1 MANFRAIAA
10 VTATL
15 SQLIQQAVE
24 IDVPGAGV
32 STVRP
37 DIAGNTANTANVNV
51 FLYQVTTNS
60 AFRNVDLP
68 TRSSDGSLVQRPK
81 VALDLHYLFSFYG
94 DEGSFVP
101 QLLLGSVVR
110 TLHTVPQLPRTKIV
124 QTITNLRALADV
136 GLESDPELVKFT
148 PLPLSLEEL
157 SKLWSIL
164 IQTPY
169 ALSIVYIATVVIIES
184 KETPRIAL
192 PVKEPV
198 VTVLPFR
205 HPTIEQLLSQKP
217 GDTFPSANQP
227 VVVSDTLVL
236 QGKQLLGDAGIT
248 TFIRIAKELVPPVPQ
263 DASNTQLSV
272 AIPPTTTA
280 GIQGVQVVQQMLL
293 GDPKIAGSMQ
303 PHSSFESNVMPFV
316 VHPVITKITPTDLV
330 DDGQNFF
337 SGNIT
342 IDVTPELEE
351 NQRIVLLL
359 NEQNN
364 LNDPASYSFIIN
376 SLFIDPLAKVRT
388 VPSVKIPIARVKS
401 ATYSLRI
408 QVDGAES
415 VLGNNSA
422 LNSVKILA

>member
-1 MANFRAIAA
+1 MADYRAIAA

-15 SQLIQQAVE
+15 RQLIQEALD
-24 IDVPGAGV
+24 IDVAGADV
-32 STVRP
+32 SVLRP
-37 DIAGNTANTANVNV
+37 DLAANNVGTGRVNI

-68 TRSSDGSLVQRPK
+68 TRDSNGLLVQCPR

-94 DEGSFVP
+94 EEVTFTP

-110 TLHTVPQLPRTKIV
+110 TLHTVPQLPRTKIA
-124 QTITNLRALADV
+124 QTITNINALIGV

-169 ALSIVYIATVVIIES
+169 ALSIVYIATVVIIEG
-184 KETPRIAL
+184 KETPSIAL
-192 PVKEPV
+192 PVKKPL

-205 HPTIEQLLSQKP
+205 RPTISRLLSQKP
-217 GDTFPSANQP
+217 GDTFPKPNEP
-227 VVVSDTLVL
+227 IVVGDMLIL

-248 TFIRIAKELVPPVPQ
+248 TLIQIAKELVPPNDQ

-272 AIPPTTTA
+272 VVPPTATI

-293 GDPKIAGSMQ
+293 GDPKVAGSVK
-303 PHSSFESNVMPFV
+303 PHASFESNIVPFV
-316 VHPVITKITPTDLV
+316 VHPVITKITPDNLV
-330 DDGQNFF
+330 DDGQGFF

-342 IDVTPELEE
+342 IEVTPELAE

-364 LNDPASYSFIIN
+364 PDDPAAYSFIIN
-376 SLFIDPLAKVRT
+376 SLSKESILNDPK
-388 VPSVKIPIARVKS
+388 SVKIPIAQVKR
-401 ATYSLRI
+401 ALYSLRL

-415 VLGNNSA
+415 ILGDDPL
-422 LNSVKILA
+422 LNTVKIPPI